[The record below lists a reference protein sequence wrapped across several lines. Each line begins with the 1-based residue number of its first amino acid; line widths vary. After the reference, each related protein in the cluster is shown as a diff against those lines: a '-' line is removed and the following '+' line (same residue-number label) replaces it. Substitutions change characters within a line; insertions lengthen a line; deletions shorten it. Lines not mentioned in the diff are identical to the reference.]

1 VKDEKKII
9 YNYSPFIKIYRENFK
24 NKYLSRKNFHQIK
37 LQDAAMVILVNNK
50 KQILFLNEYRRGI
63 KQKSLGFPGGHIEK
77 GETPLTTVKREL
89 LEETG
94 CKAIKWKLLFKYTRH
109 GTYDCGKDYIY
120 IAKLDKVLEDKNSE
134 NVQKKWLNYIN
145 VIKLLERKKFKTV
158 GIIASVLYYI
168 YLTDKKKWKI

>member
-1 VKDEKKII
+1 MKDEKKII

-94 CKAIKWKLLFKYTRH
+94 YTANSF
-109 GTYDCGKDYIY
+109 DIISDYIVSGSY
-120 IAKLDKVLEDKNSE
+120 MFSKLTFILVSDIEKKQVPNNKDLENPEIIWMNMEKVKLALKN
-134 NVQKKWLNYIN
+134 NNFIGITYATGALHWILNE
-145 VIKLLERKKFKTV
+145 K
-158 GIIASVLYYI
+158 
-168 YLTDKKKWKI
+168 

>member
-1 VKDEKKII
+1 MKDEKKII

-77 GETPLTTVKREL
+77 GNSVNDCQKRVIRRNWMQSNKME
-89 LEETG
+89 
-94 CKAIKWKLLFKYTRH
+94 AI
-109 GTYDCGKDYIY
+109 I
-120 IAKLDKVLEDKNSE
+120 
-134 NVQKKWLNYIN
+134 
-145 VIKLLERKKFKTV
+145 
-158 GIIASVLYYI
+158 
-168 YLTDKKKWKI
+168 